1 MGSFLFFAFSWW
13 GILLRVVAIVHFIR
27 RRPDFFW
34 IWVILFHW
42 VGALVYI
49 VVEVIPDAR
58 LLRTS
63 FQVFP
68 RRRRIHELER
78 AVVDNPSA
86 GNYEELGLLHL
97 DDGNF
102 AQARA
107 CYDKA
112 ISSRTDHEDPF
123 YRRGVAEIE
132 LRDFVAAVPDLEHAV
147 SADPD
152 YDFHRA
158 KGLLAWAYAQ
168 TGQAEKA
175 EAMFREATR
184 ISTISETYYHYALF
198 LQSQGRAAEA
208 REWAQKI
215 LDKKPTMPGYLRR
228 RERPWFR
235 RAKALRARARA
246 QG

>member
-1 MGSFLFFAFSWW
+1 MGSFLLYAFSWW
-13 GILLRVVAIVHFIR
+13 GIVLRMVAIVHFIR

-34 IWVILFHW
+34 IWVILIHPI
-42 VGALVYI
+42 GALVYI
-49 VVEVIPDAR
+49 VVEVIPDAG
-58 LLRTS
+58 LLRGS

-78 AVVDNPSA
+78 IILDNPSA
-86 GNYEELGLLHL
+86 GNYEELGLLYL
-97 DDGNF
+97 DDENF
-102 AQARA
+102 AKAKE

-112 ISSRTDHEDPF
+112 ISSRTDHVDPF
-123 YRRGVAEIE
+123 YRRGIAEIE
-132 LRDFVAAVPDLEHAV
+132 LGDFAAAVPDLERAV
-147 SADPD
+147 SSEPD
-152 YDFHRA
+152 YDFHRG

-168 TGQAEKA
+168 TGQNEKA

-198 LQSQGRAAEA
+198 LQSQSRAAEA
-208 REWAQKI
+208 REWAKKI

-235 RAKALRARARA
+235 KASGLLARLPA
-246 QG
+246 

>member
-1 MGSFLFFAFSWW
+1 MGFLFFAFSWW

-34 IWVILFHW
+34 LWIILIHPI
-42 VGALVYI
+42 GALVYI
-49 VVEVIPDAR
+49 VVEVIPDAG
-58 LLRTS
+58 LLRDS

-78 AVVDNPSA
+78 AVLDNPSA
-86 GNYEELGLLHL
+86 GNYEELGLLYL
-97 DDGNF
+97 DDGSF
-102 AQARA
+102 ARA
-107 CYDKA
+107 RQCYDKA
-112 ISSRTDHEDPF
+112 IAARADDIDAF

-132 LRDFVAAVPDLEHAV
+132 LGDFTAAVPDLERAV

-152 YDFHRA
+152 YDFHRG
-158 KGLLAWAYAQ
+158 KGLLAWAWAQ
-168 TGQAEKA
+168 TGQSEKA
-175 EAMFREATR
+175 DAMFREATR

-198 LQSQGRAAEA
+198 LQSQGRLAEA

-235 RAKALRARARA
+235 RASALLARVKA
-246 QG
+246 

>member
-1 MGSFLFFAFSWW
+1 MPFLFYAFSWW
-13 GILLRVVAIVHFIR
+13 SIALRVVAIVHFIR

-49 VVEVIPDAR
+49 VVEVIPDAS

-78 AVVDNPSA
+78 AILDNPSA
-86 GNYEELGLLHL
+86 GNYEELGQLYL
-97 DDGNF
+97 DDGKF

-107 CYDKA
+107 AYDKA
-112 ISSRTDHEDPF
+112 ISSRTDHADPF

-132 LRDFVAAVPDLEHAV
+132 LGDFTAAVPDLERAV
-147 SADPD
+147 ISDPD

-158 KGLLAWAYAQ
+158 KGLLAHAYAR

-175 EAMFREATR
+175 DAMFREAVR
-184 ISTISETYYHYALF
+184 ISTLSETYYNYALF
-198 LQSQGRAAEA
+198 LQAQGRNAEA
-208 REWAQKI
+208 RDWAQKI

-235 RAKALRARARA
+235 KAKALLSKLR
-246 QG
+246 